1 MRTNQAL
8 AKLRSGGIV
17 AGPLMVYDSPDLVGQ
32 VAHMGFDWVWLD
44 WQHGQ
49 FTETT
54 LNVALGRFLSFES
67 VPLVRVRG
75 HEPGV
80 INRVLD
86 MGALGVVVPM
96 VQDAGQARAVVQ
108 AAYYPPLGQRSGG
121 GVRLSLLGDGGTA
134 DYFAHANDEIMVI
147 VMVETEAAIERVDE
161 IMRVPG
167 VDVVFIGPGDL
178 MLDVKARGHDEA
190 RHEQLVQ
197 QVAGASRQT
206 GTAAGYACGSRDDAE
221 RRIAQGFRFVSY
233 SSDSQVFQ
241 AGFQQLRADARDW

>member
-8 AKLRSGGIV
+8 AKLRAGGILS
-17 AGPLMVYDSPDLVGQ
+17 GPLMVYDSPDLVGQ
-32 VAHMGFDWVWLD
+32 VAHLGFDWVWLD

-54 LNVALGRFLSFES
+54 LNAALGQLLGAER

-96 VQDAGQARAVVQ
+96 VQSAEEARAVVQ
-108 AAYYPPLGQRSGG
+108 AAYYPPQGQRSGG
-121 GVRLSLLGDGGTA
+121 GVRLALLGDGDSA

-147 VMVETEAAIERVDE
+147 VMVETEAAIAGVSE
-161 IMRVPG
+161 IMQVPG

-178 MLDVKARGHDEA
+178 MLDVRANGHDA
-190 RHEQLVQ
+190 AHHEQLVR
-197 QVAGASRQT
+197 QVAAASEQT
-206 GTAAGYACGSRDDAE
+206 GTVAGYACGSRDEAE
-221 RRIAQGFRFVSY
+221 LRIAQGFRFLSY
-233 SSDSQVFQ
+233 GSDNQVVQ
-241 AGFQQLRADARDW
+241 AGFRQLRDESTDW